1 MHCNALEH
9 FSEKSNVVK
18 KNWQKSDKSDV
29 VKKICDKKVT
39 IWCSPAVGMCY
50 LPTVADAIRRFKS
63 ELDCNLSLARIC
75 IDLTWNLW
83 KTSQK
88 TLQKYRWH
96 TFRKYKNDWVFSQL
110 IVLMVFSLDLGVAVE
125 AASCILCLSNM
136 EQEPVESDCWF
147 YEI

>member
-29 VKKICDKKVT
+29 VKKNVTKKWQSDVVQQLECAT
-39 IWCSPAVGMCY
+39 CRPSLMQSVDSNRNWTAIYHQPGVVKIWHEIY
-50 LPTVADAIRRFKS
+50 EKFHK
-63 ELDCNLSLARIC
+63 
-75 IDLTWNLW
+75 
-83 KTSQK
+83 K

-96 TFRKYKNDWVFSQL
+96 TFRKYTNDWVFSQL